1 MPLTPS
7 PAVMRAGDLL
17 SHLASHPKRPFTVTE
32 LARHVGI
39 PRATCDSLLLG
50 LAERGFVRRDAEL
63 RYELGSACIV
73 LGDAA
78 RAANPALRTAGI
90 YAEALARSRSCV
102 MAVTIREGDETRV
115 ASVFDFGP
123 AFGIRPRTGD
133 SITLVPP
140 FGATFVAWDEEAQIQ
155 AWIDRAEPAL
165 TRAEIARYHAA
176 LRAVRSRGYSITVGT
191 GRQPELASALEQLI
205 GDAGTADAADDAR
218 RTRDEAIRT
227 VTHSEYLASEL
238 DPQGTTRLTQVSAPV
253 FEPDGR
259 VAASIMLLGPSHDV
273 SAAEITAMG
282 ERVLAAAGRAT
293 HDIGGR
299 LR

>member
-1 MPLTPS
+1 
-7 PAVMRAGDLL
+7 MRAGDLL
-17 SHLASHPKRPFTVTE
+17 SHLACHPKRPFTVTE

-78 RAANPALRTAGI
+78 RTANPALRTAGV

-133 SITLVPP
+133 AITLVPP
-140 FGATFVAWDEEAQIQ
+140 FGATFVAWDDEMQIQ
-155 AWIDRAEPAL
+155 AWIDRAQPAL

-205 GDAGTADAADDAR
+205 GDAATGDAVDDAR
-218 RTRDEAIRT
+218 RARDEAIRT

-238 DPQGTTRLTQVSAPV
+238 DPQGTIRLTQVSAPV
-253 FEPDGR
+253 FQADGR

-299 LR
+299 PR